1 MRLAHV
7 SDLHFG
13 HEDPAV
19 AAGLAADLKTQ
30 APDLVVV
37 SGDFT
42 QRGTQAEYGQ
52 ARAFLDSLSAP
63 WFAVPGNHD
72 LGKHPVRRFVNPYG
86 YYKRFIAPEIEPFLT
101 TGGVALA

>member
-19 AAGLAADLKTQ
+19 AAGLAADIKTQ

-42 QRGTQAEYGQ
+42 QRGTIAEYEQ
-52 ARAFLDSLSAP
+52 SRAFLESLSAP
-63 WFAVPGNHD
+63 WFAVP
-72 LGKHPVRRFVNPYG
+72 
-86 YYKRFIAPEIEPFLT
+86 
-101 TGGVALA
+101 